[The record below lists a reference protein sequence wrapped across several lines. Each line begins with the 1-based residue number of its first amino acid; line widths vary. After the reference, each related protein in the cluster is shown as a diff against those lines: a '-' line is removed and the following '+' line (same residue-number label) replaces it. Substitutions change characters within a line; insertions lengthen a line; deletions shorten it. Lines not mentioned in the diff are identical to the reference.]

1 MKSYKGYLLL
11 TVTEYL
17 SLIFTCVMVDDSMGV
32 EVNGVSVEIVKEL
45 NDNSYDAVILVT
57 SPKVAP
63 VQALEDFVVAAV
75 QIDKGL
81 EKVPAVLSCPRVSGG
96 RLVVSPTGPI
106 TPYDDVRSISEAAK
120 RGLERA
126 MQAGA
131 RRPVLVLQP
140 HPQFKQAELVVLLAA
155 LEALY
160 VPIQIREL
168 CPDKRVKLRGLGIY
182 GEGVKGLEVTLKN
195 AVALEAGRAVA
206 RDIGGGDPERMTPIA
221 VAEYVTALFKDTS
234 VSVRVVSDR
243 TVFEKEYP
251 LYAAVDRAA
260 SGVARHKGRII
271 FLEYTPSQYEETVM
285 LVGKGVTYDTG
296 GCDIKAG
303 GVMAGMSRDKCGAA
317 AVAGFVKACQ
327 LLQPRLKVVAALSMA
342 RNSVGADA
350 YVADE
355 LITSRSGR
363 TVRVGNTD
371 AEGRMIMA
379 DLLFEMKERAVNEK
393 NPHIYTVATLTGHA
407 IRAVGLGY
415 TIVMD
420 NHAARYKDH
429 ARQFQLAGEA
439 VGDMVEV
446 STIRREDLKVHR
458 GQAEFE
464 DVHQALNQPSSAVPR
479 GHQGPA
485 GFLLLTSDLDVA
497 DIPYSHLDVAGSGGC
512 LPDPPTGSPVLAL
525 ANKYGLLHA

>member
-1 MKSYKGYLLL
+1 
-11 TVTEYL
+11 
-17 SLIFTCVMVDDSMGV
+17 MGV

>member
-1 MKSYKGYLLL
+1 MQRGNGDGGSPCKPWRTLLWQ
-11 TVTEYL
+11 
-17 SLIFTCVMVDDSMGV
+17 
-32 EVNGVSVEIVKEL
+32 
-45 NDNSYDAVILVT
+45 
-57 SPKVAP
+57 PW
-63 VQALEDFVVAAV
+63 

-168 CPDKRVKLRGLGIY
+168 CPEKRVKLRGLGIY

-206 RDIGGGDPERMTPIA
+206 RDIGGGD
-221 VAEYVTALFKDTS
+221 
-234 VSVRVVSDR
+234 R
-243 TVFEKEYP
+243 THDAYSRGGIRHCTVQGHMCQCQ
-251 LYAAVDRAA
+251 
-260 SGVARHKGRII
+260 SGVRQAGRII

-285 LVGKGVTYDTG
+285 LVEGTYYIGVTYDTG

-327 LLQPRLKVVAALSMA
+327 LLQPRVKVIAALSMA

-379 DLLFEMKERAVNEK
+379 DLLFEVNILTHRQLQRQQQREKYTFKEITKQQEQK
-393 NPHIYTVATLTGHA
+393 I
-407 IRAVGLGY
+407 
-415 TIVMD
+415 
-420 NHAARYKDH
+420 
-429 ARQFQLAGEA
+429 E
-439 VGDMVEV
+439 
-446 STIRREDLKVHR
+446 
-458 GQAEFE
+458 
-464 DVHQALNQPSSAVPR
+464 
-479 GHQGPA
+479 
-485 GFLLLTSDLDVA
+485 
-497 DIPYSHLDVAGSGGC
+497 
-512 LPDPPTGSPVLAL
+512 
-525 ANKYGLLHA
+525 

>member
-1 MKSYKGYLLL
+1 MARNSVGADAYVADELITSRSGRTVRVGNTDAEGRMIMADLL
-11 TVTEYL
+11 
-17 SLIFTCVMVDDSMGV
+17 F
-32 EVNGVSVEIVKEL
+32 
-45 NDNSYDAVILVT
+45 
-57 SPKVAP
+57 
-63 VQALEDFVVAAV
+63 
-75 QIDKGL
+75 
-81 EKVPAVLSCPRVSGG
+81 
-96 RLVVSPTGPI
+96 
-106 TPYDDVRSISEAAK
+106 
-120 RGLERA
+120 
-126 MQAGA
+126 
-131 RRPVLVLQP
+131 
-140 HPQFKQAELVVLLAA
+140 
-155 LEALY
+155 
-160 VPIQIREL
+160 
-168 CPDKRVKLRGLGIY
+168 
-182 GEGVKGLEVTLKN
+182 
-195 AVALEAGRAVA
+195 
-206 RDIGGGDPERMTPIA
+206 ERMGNTD
-221 VAEYVTALFKDTS
+221 AEGRMIMADLLF
-234 VSVRVVSDR
+234 
-243 TVFEKEYP
+243 E
-251 LYAAVDRAA
+251 
-260 SGVARHKGRII
+260 
-271 FLEYTPSQYEETVM
+271 
-285 LVGKGVTYDTG
+285 
-296 GCDIKAG
+296 
-303 GVMAGMSRDKCGAA
+303 
-317 AVAGFVKACQ
+317 
-327 LLQPRLKVVAALSMA
+327 VVAALSMA
-342 RNSVGADA
+342 SNSVGADA